1 MIPFR
6 SILKITFLLLNY
18 LLVSN
23 LTAKEI
29 QWKELPTIPDKE
41 GFAGMFAGVSNGTLL
56 VAGGANF
63 PDKRPWEGGKKVWY
77 DHIYFLENQD
87 KGWQVARQKLPRPLA
102 YGISVSFNNKIWV
115 IGGNGAQGHY
125 DKVYSLSYQNGEIN
139 IESNYPSLPVT
150 LANMTGAVV
159 DGVVYIQGGQVS
171 PEGIGETAFF
181 MLDLNKAPSAMKW
194 VNGPA
199 FPGISRIQAVAA
211 SHNGVFY
218 LFSGFHLLKNE
229 DGGLDRQLLTD
240 AYRYFP
246 GDSSVQGKW
255 EQLQD
260 LPRGVAAAPSPA
272 FSLGNSHI
280 LIPGGLDQKTLLH
293 TNPSSHP
300 GFSDK
305 MLAYHSKAEAWV
317 EMGDMPAGSSRVTAP
332 TAFWKGYWVVP
343 NGEKGPGVRSP
354 KVMGMET
361 QNAFGWANWT
371 TLGIYLCVMLGI
383 GFYFSKRENT
393 TDEYF
398 LAGGRIPWWAAGLSI
413 YGTQLSAITFMA
425 IPVIVYATNWRLAMG
440 SFMIFAIVPVIIQ
453 YYLPFFRR
461 LNITTAY
468 QYLELRFNIHVR
480 LLGSLT
486 FIFLQLARMGV
497 VVYLPAIAIASVTG
511 MDILLCIGIMGLF
524 STVYTV
530 MGGMEAVIWTDVIQV
545 LVLLGGALLSIFIAI
560 ANIDGGMET
569 IIQVAIEQQKFK
581 LIDWSWDYTQLVFW
595 VAIIGFFFLNLISYT
610 SDQVVIQ
617 RYLTVKNEDEAAKSL
632 WTNGIITLPGI
643 LLFFGLGTV
652 LYVFYYS
659 NPDKIGSINPEEL
672 LPYYIVAEL
681 PIGIA
686 GLVIAG
692 IFAAS
697 MSSLD
702 SSMNSI
708 STAYI
713 TDIHKFFNPKLVDRE
728 YLKLAKIVTV
738 VMGVFGTLT
747 AMWIAVSEVG
757 FIFDLF
763 QKLLGM
769 IGGSLAGVFVLAI
782 FSQKANA
789 TGVIIGTISG
799 ALITFLVSRYTE
811 VNGYLYG
818 AIGVLSCV
826 LIGYTFSL
834 LFPKG
839 KSQPHGFTYKSI
851 VKKGSF

>member
-1 MIPFR
+1 MIP
-6 SILKITFLLLNY
+6 SKSLLVITFFLTSV
-18 LLVSN
+18 LVPG

-29 QWKELPTIPDKE
+29 QWEELPALPDKE
-41 GFAGMFAGVSNGTLL
+41 GFAGMFAGVSNGVLL
-56 VAGGANF
+56 LAGGANF
-63 PDKRPWEGGKKVWY
+63 PEKRPWQGGEKIWY
-77 DHIYFLENQD
+77 DHIFYLENKD
-87 KGWQVARQKLPRPLA
+87 RGWQMSTQKLPMPLA
-102 YGISVSFNNKIWV
+102 YGVSVTYNEKIWV
-115 IGGNGAQGHY
+115 IGGNDAKGHY
-125 DKVYSLSYQNGEIN
+125 GKVYSLSYGDGEIK
-139 IESNYPSLPVT
+139 IDANYPSLPVT
-150 LANMTGAVV
+150 LANMSGAML
-159 DGVVYIQGGQVS
+159 DGVIYIQGGQVS
-171 PEGIGETAFF
+171 PDAIGEDVFY
-181 MLDLNKAPSAMKW
+181 MLDLKQSPSEMKW
-194 VNGPA
+194 VEGPD
-199 FPGISRIQAVAA
+199 FPGTSRIQAVAA
-211 SHNGVFY
+211 AHNGDFY
-218 LFSGFHLLKNE
+218 LFSGFHLVKNK
-229 DGGLDRQLLTD
+229 DGGLGRQLLTD
-240 AYRYFP
+240 AYRYSP
-246 GDSSVQGKW
+246 GDSSFQGEWK
-255 EQLQD
+255 QLQD

-280 LIPGGLDQKTLLH
+280 LIPGGLDEETLQYKD
-293 TNPSSHP
+293 PSTHP

-305 MLAYHSKAEAWV
+305 MLAYQSRAETWV
-317 EMGDMPAGSSRVTAP
+317 EMGEMPAGSSRVTAP

-371 TLGIYLCVMLGI
+371 TLGIYLCGMLGI
-383 GFYFSKRENT
+383 GFYFSKRDNT

-398 LAGGRIPWWAAGLSI
+398 LAGKRIPWWAAGLSI

-425 IPVIVYATNWRLAMG
+425 IPVIVYATNWRLALG
-440 SFMIFAIVPVIIQ
+440 SFMIFAIVPLIIR

-480 LLGSLT
+480 LLGSLI
-486 FIFLQLARMGV
+486 FILLQLARMGV

-545 LVLLGGALLSIFIAI
+545 LVLLGGALLSIFIAV
-560 ANIDGGMET
+560 ANIDGGMGAVL
-569 IIQVAIEQQKFK
+569 QVAMEQEKFK
-581 LIDWSWDYTQLVFW
+581 LVDWSWDYTQLVFW

-617 RYLTVKNEDEAAKSL
+617 RYLTVKDEDEAAKSL

-643 LLFFGLGTV
+643 ILFFGLGTV
-652 LYVFYYS
+652 LYVFYHS
-659 NPDKIGSINPEEL
+659 NPDKIGSSNPEEL

-681 PIGIA
+681 PLGIA

-708 STAYI
+708 STAYV
-713 TDIHKFFNPKLVDRE
+713 TDVHKFFNPKLGDSA
-728 YLKLAKIVTV
+728 YLRLAKIITV
-738 VMGVFGTLT
+738 FMGVFGTLT

-799 ALITFLVSRYTE
+799 AIITFLVSRYTE

-826 LIGYTFSL
+826 LIGYAFSL
-834 LFPKG
+834 FFPKG
-839 KSQPHGFTYKSI
+839 KSQSDGFTYKSI
-851 VKKGSF
+851 IKK

>member
-1 MIPFR
+1 VLAN
-6 SILKITFLLLNY
+6 SLA
-18 LLVSN
+18 
-23 LTAKEI
+23 AKEI
-29 QWKELPTIPDKE
+29 QWEELPAIPDKE
-41 GFAGMFAGVSNGTLL
+41 GFAGMFAGVSNGVL
-56 VAGGANF
+56 VAAGGANF
-63 PDKRPWEGGKKVWY
+63 PGRKPWEGGEKVWY
-77 DHIYFLENQD
+77 DHIYFLERKD
-87 KGWQVARQKLPRPLA
+87 KVWQMAKEKLPRPLA
-102 YGISVSFNNKIWV
+102 YGVSVTYNEKIWV
-115 IGGNGAQGHY
+115 IGGNDSNGHY
-125 DKVYSLSYQNGEIN
+125 DKVFSLSYHDGDIN
-139 IESNYPSLPVT
+139 IDHDYPSLPVA
-150 LANMTGAVV
+150 LANMSGALV
-159 DGVVYIQGGQVS
+159 DGVVYIQGGQED
-171 PEGIGETAFF
+171 PQGIAMEAFYL
-181 MLDLNKAPSAMKW
+181 LDLKQPKSEMKW
-194 VNGPA
+194 VEGPA
-199 FPGISRIQAVAA
+199 FPGASRIQSVAA
-211 SHNGVFY
+211 AHNGKFY
-218 LFSGFHLLKNE
+218 LFSGFHLVKNN
-229 DGGLDRQLLTD
+229 DGGLDRQLLKD
-240 AYRYFP
+240 AYRFSP
-246 GDSSVQGKW
+246 GGPSLNGKW
-255 EQLQD
+255 ERLKD

-280 LIPGGLDQKTLLH
+280 LIPGGLDEETLLH
-293 TNPSSHP
+293 TDPPTHP

-305 MLAYHSKAEAWV
+305 MLAYHSKAETWV
-317 EMGDMPAGSSRVTAP
+317 EMGNMPGGISRVTAP
-332 TAFWKGYWVVP
+332 TAFWDGYWVVP
-343 NGEKGPGVRSP
+343 NGERGPGVRSP
-354 KVMGMET
+354 MVMGMQT

-371 TLGIYLCVMLGI
+371 TLGIYLFCMLGI

-425 IPVIVYATNWRLAMG
+425 IPVIVYATDWRLAVG
-440 SFMIFAIVPVIIQ
+440 SFMIFAIVPIIIR

-486 FIFLQLARMGV
+486 FILLQLARMGV
-497 VVYLPAIAIASVTG
+497 VVYLPAIAISSVTG
-511 MDILLCIGIMGLF
+511 MNIFLCIAIMGLF

-560 ANIDGGMET
+560 SNIEGGWGKVIQVGMEN
-569 IIQVAIEQQKFK
+569 QKFR
-581 LIDWSWDYTQLVFW
+581 LIDWSLDYTQLVFW

-652 LYVFYYS
+652 LYVFYLA
-659 NPDKIGSINPEEL
+659 NPQKIGSINPEEL

-681 PIGIA
+681 PLGIA

-708 STAYI
+708 ATAYI
-713 TDIHKFFNPKLVDRE
+713 TDIHKYFKPKLGDLE
-728 YLKLAKIVTV
+728 YLKLAKIITV

-747 AMWIAVSEVG
+747 AMWIAASEVG

-769 IGGSLAGVFVLAI
+769 IGGCLAGVFVLAI
-782 FSQKANA
+782 FSQRANA

-799 ALITFLVSRYTE
+799 AVITFLVSRYTD

-818 AIGVLSCV
+818 AIGVMSCV
-826 LIGYTFSL
+826 LIGYIGSVI
-834 LFPKG
+834 FPKG
-839 KSQPHGFTYKSI
+839 KGQPQGFTYKSI
-851 VKKGSF
+851 VKKT

>member
-1 MIPFR
+1 MIPIKPLLTIAF
-6 SILKITFLLLNY
+6 FLMSVWVTSL
-18 LLVSN
+18 S
-23 LTAKEI
+23 AKEI
-29 QWKELPTIPDKE
+29 QWKELPSIPDKE
-41 GFAGMFAGVSNGTLL
+41 GYAGMFAGVSNGVLV

-63 PDKRPWEGGKKVWY
+63 PNKRPWEGGEKIWY
-77 DHIYFLENQD
+77 DHIYLLENKD
-87 KGWQVARQKLPRPLA
+87 EVWQLAEQRLPQPLA
-102 YGISVSFNNKIWV
+102 YGVSVTFNNKIWV
-115 IGGNGAQGHY
+115 IGGNDAQGHY
-125 DKVYSLSYQNGEIN
+125 DKVYSISYQAGEIV
-139 IESNYPSLPVT
+139 IDVNYPSLPVA
-150 LANMTGAVV
+150 LANMAGAVV

-171 PEGIGETAFF
+171 PGGVGEDSFYI
-181 MLDLNKAPSAMKW
+181 LDLKQPPSEMKW
-194 VNGPA
+194 VGGPA
-199 FPGISRIQAVAA
+199 FPGTSRIQAVAA
-211 SHNGVFY
+211 GHNGEFY
-218 LFSGFHLLKNE
+218 VFSGFHLLKNE
-229 DGGLDRQLLTD
+229 DGGLDRQLLID
-240 AYRYFP
+240 AYRYSP
-246 GDSSVQGKW
+246 GDSSVNGKW
-255 EQLQD
+255 EQLED

-272 FSLGNSHI
+272 FSMGNSHI
-280 LIPGGLDQKTLLH
+280 LIPGGLDEETLRF
-293 TNPSSHP
+293 TDPSTHP

-305 MLAYHSKAEAWV
+305 MLAYHSKAETWV
-317 EMGDMPAGSSRVTAP
+317 EMGDMPDGISRVTAP
-332 TAFWKGYWVVP
+332 TAFWKGYWIVP

-361 QNAFGWANWT
+361 KNAFGWANWT
-371 TLGIYLCVMLGI
+371 TLGIYLCGMLGI

-425 IPVIVYATNWRLAMG
+425 IPVIVYATNWRLALG
-440 SFMIFAIVPVIIQ
+440 SFMIFAIVPIIIK

-480 LLGSLT
+480 LLGSVT
-486 FIFLQLARMGV
+486 FIMLQLARMGV
-497 VVYLPAIAIASVTG
+497 VVYLPAIAISSVTG

-560 ANIDGGMET
+560 ANIEGGLGT
-569 IIQVAIEQQKFK
+569 IFQVATEHQKFK

-659 NPDKIGSINPEEL
+659 NPDKIGSVNPEEL

-681 PIGIA
+681 PVGIA

-713 TDIHKFFNPKLVDRE
+713 TDIHKFFNAKLGDRE
-728 YLKLAKIVTV
+728 YLKLAKITTV

-799 ALITFLVSRYTE
+799 AFCTFLVSRFTDI
-811 VNGYLYG
+811 NGYLYG

-839 KSQPHGFTYKSI
+839 KSQPQGFTYKSI
-851 VKKGSF
+851 VKK